1 MTEAARYNLQH
12 GVPENRNYEHTT
24 YIAESALDR
33 YILAKIDARRIILDK
48 QNYDNMIESASN
60 DILKIVTRDLQRF
73 LM

>member
-60 DILKIVTRDLQRF
+60 DILNIVTRDLQRF

>member
-33 YILAKIDARRIILDK
+33 YILAKIDARR
-48 QNYDNMIESASN
+48 MFESLVSSYGS
-60 DILKIVTRDLQRF
+60 
-73 LM
+73 

>member
-1 MTEAARYNLQH
+1 MTDAARYNLQH
-12 GVPENRNYEHTT
+12 GVPENRNYEHST

-33 YILAKIDARRIILDK
+33 YILAKIDARRIIIDK